1 MDAARKLPKIISPVV
16 ATILAL
22 LGLAICL
29 MSMTLNSPAAWG
41 LIWAAVLFIGSAIL
55 HWVNYLR
62 QYIDFRINKAIQ
74 EVSLPV
80 KAEENSQGALQQP

>member
-1 MDAARKLPKIISPVV
+1 MDAVRKSPNIVSPVL

-29 MSMTLNSPAAWG
+29 TAITHDSPARY
-41 LIWAAVLFIGSAIL
+41 LIWVAVLFMGSAVL

-74 EVSLPV
+74 EIVLPS
-80 KAEENSQGALQQP
+80 KADENSQGS